1 MGESNKLSREF
12 LAERDLRI
20 FNLKKSGLSNVDI
33 GKRFNMSAAA
43 VAAASRR
50 VLGRLNSEAF
60 LSYPEVLRL
69 ELERLDEMQKSMW
82 PLTQFR
88 RETLDD
94 GSEIMLEPDQNAV
107 RTVLGI
113 MDRRAKLLGMNVE
126 RTEVAISGLE
136 SQEVIEVQSSLA
148 GQVRE
153 VSSGDDA
160 KDDALALL
168 EPDQNAVRTVLGIMD
183 RRAKLL
189 GMNVERTEVA
199 ISGLESQEVIE
210 VQSSLAGQ
218 VREVSSGDDAKD
230 DALALLELM
239 ASSGVLDQ
247 GVVSNILDNVSDDE
261 LGTPLDVLEETLDSP
276 VIEAEIVSEE
286 IDQVIDE
293 ENE

>member
-1 MGESNKLSREF
+1 MVESNKLSREF

-20 FNLKKSGLSNVDI
+20 FGLKKSGLLNVEI

-69 ELERLDEMQKSMW
+69 ELERLDEMQKSLW

-94 GSEIMLEPDQNAV
+94 GSEIMVEPDQNAV

-136 SQEVIEVQSSLA
+136 QREVIEVQSSLA
-148 GQVRE
+148 GQVVE
-153 VSSGDDA
+153 SVSGDA
-160 KDDALALL
+160 KGEAL
-168 EPDQNAVRTVLGIMD
+168 E
-183 RRAKLL
+183 
-189 GMNVERTEVA
+189 
-199 ISGLESQEVIE
+199 
-210 VQSSLAGQ
+210 
-218 VREVSSGDDAKD
+218 
-230 DALALLELM
+230 LLELM

-261 LGTPLDVLEETLDSP
+261 LGTPLVVLEETLDSP
-276 VIEAEIVSEE
+276 VIEAEIVSED

-293 ENE
+293 ESE

>member
-1 MGESNKLSREF
+1 MAESNKLSREF

-148 GQVRE
+148 GQVQE
-153 VSSGDDA
+153 VSSG
-160 KDDALALL
+160 
-168 EPDQNAVRTVLGIMD
+168 NG
-183 RRAKLL
+183 
-189 GMNVERTEVA
+189 
-199 ISGLESQEVIE
+199 
-210 VQSSLAGQ
+210 
-218 VREVSSGDDAKD
+218 AKD

>member
-1 MGESNKLSREF
+1 MVESNKLSREF

-20 FNLKKSGLSNVDI
+20 FNLKKSGLSNVEI

-69 ELERLDEMQKSMW
+69 ELERLDEMQKSLW

-94 GSEIMLEPDQNAV
+94 GSEIMVEPDQNAV

-136 SQEVIEVQSSLA
+136 TQEVIEVQSSLA
-148 GQVRE
+148 GQIKE
-153 VSSGDDA
+153 SSDGDAA
-160 KDDALALL
+160 KD
-168 EPDQNAVRTVLGIMD
+168 
-183 RRAKLL
+183 
-189 GMNVERTEVA
+189 
-199 ISGLESQEVIE
+199 ES
-210 VQSSLAGQ
+210 
-218 VREVSSGDDAKD
+218 
-230 DALALLELM
+230 LALLELM

-247 GVVSNILDNVSDDE
+247 SVVTNILDNVSDDSV
-261 LGTPLDVLEETLDSP
+261 GTPLSNIEGEASESPET
-276 VIEAEIVSEE
+276 
-286 IDQVIDE
+286 IDQQVVIDGEIISEDLDE
-293 ENE
+293 ESE

>member
-1 MGESNKLSREF
+1 MAESNKLSREF

-20 FNLKKSGLSNVDI
+20 FNLKKSGWSTVDI

-136 SQEVIEVQSSLA
+136 SQEVVEVQSSLA
-148 GQVRE
+148 GQIKE
-153 VSSGDDA
+153 VGNSDAA
-160 KDDALALL
+160 KD
-168 EPDQNAVRTVLGIMD
+168 
-183 RRAKLL
+183 
-189 GMNVERTEVA
+189 
-199 ISGLESQEVIE
+199 ES
-210 VQSSLAGQ
+210 
-218 VREVSSGDDAKD
+218 
-230 DALALLELM
+230 LALLELM
-239 ASSGVLDQ
+239 ASSGVLDKT
-247 GVVSNILDNVSDDE
+247 VVSNILDNVSDDE

-276 VIEAEIVSEE
+276 VIEAEIISEE
-286 IDQVIDE
+286 IDE

>member
-1 MGESNKLSREF
+1 MAESNKLSREF

-126 RTEVAISGLE
+126 RTEVASSGLE
-136 SQEVIEVQSSLA
+136 SQEVGELQAALA
-148 GQVRE
+148 GQIKE
-153 VSSGDDA
+153 VGNSDAA
-160 KDDALALL
+160 KD
-168 EPDQNAVRTVLGIMD
+168 
-183 RRAKLL
+183 
-189 GMNVERTEVA
+189 
-199 ISGLESQEVIE
+199 ESM
-210 VQSSLAGQ
+210 
-218 VREVSSGDDAKD
+218 
-230 DALALLELM
+230 ALLELM
-239 ASSGVLDQ
+239 ASSGVLDKT
-247 GVVSNILDNVSDDE
+247 VVSNILDNVSDDE

-276 VIEAEIVSEE
+276 VIEAEIISEE
-286 IDQVIDE
+286 IDE